1 MMLLKYEHVRA
12 APALPHIVEVFLF
25 FNQPSSSSPFQES
38 QNVTIL
44 PNNKKKHLIKY
55 KKFTPATFDLDRF
68 ENLCD
73 YSVEEG
79 RLQKKSGLNLV

>member
-1 MMLLKYEHVRA
+1 MMLLKYEHIRA
-12 APALPHIVEVFLF
+12 APRPATHRGDFSLF
-25 FNQPSSSSPFQES
+25 QSTFIEFPIPGIAECDNFAQQ
-38 QNVTIL
+38 Q
-44 PNNKKKHLIKY
+44 KKHLIKY

-73 YSVEEG
+73 YSVAEG

>member
-1 MMLLKYEHVRA
+1 MLLKCQHGRA
-12 APALPHIVEVFLF
+12 APALPHIVEFFLHF